1 MNHTPPR
8 PHPQPEPGARDP
20 LVFIVEDEAEIRA
33 LLAETLGAYRFR
45 HAAFATAD
53 AALAAIS
60 LESPAAVILD
70 LGLPDMDGMEAINRL
85 RATGPV
91 PILVLSARAHASD
104 RIMGLEFG
112 ADDYVV
118 KPFDPREIVARLRSL
133 LRRAAPLAPAP
144 GDAQGERQVARFAG
158 WSFEPGSHR
167 LVDPD
172 GVECFLSTGEATLL
186 GALLRAP
193 KRVLSRDY
201 LLEHGGRDDTLDR
214 AIDVRISR
222 IRKKL
227 TRPDGPSLIRT
238 VYGSGYMLTAQVDWS
253 GQDRTGA

>member
-1 MNHTPPR
+1 MTHPAP
-8 PHPQPEPGARDP
+8 PHPAPSVTAGDPPLQDP
-20 LVFIVEDEAEIRA
+20 LVFIVEDEAEIRS
-33 LLAETLGAYRFR
+33 LLAETLAAYRFR
-45 HAAFATAD
+45 SASFATAD
-53 AALAAIS
+53 AALSALRGAT
-60 LESPAAVILD
+60 PAAVILD
-70 LGLPDMDGMEAINRL
+70 LGLPDMDGMEMINRL
-85 RATGPV
+85 RAGGPV

-133 LRRAAPLAPAP
+133 LRRAAPAQP
-144 GDAQGERQVARFAG
+144 GEAEPRREVARFAG
-158 WSFEPGSHR
+158 WRFEPESHR
-167 LVDPD
+167 LVAPD
-172 GVECFLSTGEATLL
+172 GEESFLSTGEATLL
-186 GALLRAP
+186 AALLRAP

-227 TRPDGPSLIRT
+227 TRPDGPTLIRT
-238 VYGSGYMLTAQVDWS
+238 VYGSGYMLTSSVDW
-253 GQDRTGA
+253 T

>member
-1 MNHTPPR
+1 MTTAA
-8 PHPQPEPGARDP
+8 QDTTTAEP
-20 LVFIVEDEAEIRA
+20 LIFIVEDEADIRS
-33 LLAETLGAYRFR
+33 LLAETLSGYRFR
-45 HAAFATAD
+45 TAAFANAD
-53 AALAAIS
+53 TALAA
-60 LESPAAVILD
+60 LDTASPAAVILD
-70 LGLPDMDGMEAINRL
+70 LGLPDMDGLEAINRI

-91 PILVLSARAHASD
+91 PILVLSARSHASD

-118 KPFDPREIVARLRSL
+118 KPFDPREIVARVRSL
-133 LRRAAPLAPAP
+133 LRRSATASPTA
-144 GDAQGERQVARFAG
+144 GDAEPLDIARFAG
-158 WSFEPGSHR
+158 WRFEPGSHR
-167 LVDPD
+167 LVSPE
-172 GVECFLSTGEATLL
+172 GEETFLSTGEATLL

-227 TRPDGPSLIRT
+227 TRPDEPPLIRT
-238 VYGSGYMLTAQVDWS
+238 IYGSGYMLTTQVDW
-253 GQDRTGA
+253 GG